1 MWQNYNN
8 IWKMNL
14 KLIKN
19 IVVIR
24 VDQDSNYI
32 REQIQNCHVSFAE
45 EFSMAHPWGCKSN
58 NGNGGE
64 TPEKRVG
71 IKRTKKF
78 FKRSKV
84 AEF

>member
-1 MWQNYNN
+1 
-8 IWKMNL
+8 
-14 KLIKN
+14 
-19 IVVIR
+19 
-24 VDQDSNYI
+24 
-32 REQIQNCHVSFAE
+32 
-45 EFSMAHPWGCKSN
+45 MAYPWGCKSN